1 MKNLEKLQREKLRL
15 KAEIA
20 DREKNLNERLNYLED
35 HFGRMAMNSVLPFD
49 DQQRERI
56 NGSLD
61 KFNDF
66 LFRIIPGTVDA
77 EKQDKYKGVLQSA
90 QMLVAGLAFKY
101 LKKFF

>member
-1 MKNLEKLQREKLRL
+1 MKNLEKLQHEKLRL

-20 DREKNLNERLNYLED
+20 DREKNLNERLNYLEE
-35 HFGRMAMNSVLPFD
+35 HFGRMTLNSVLPFD
-49 DQQRERI
+49 DQQRENI

-61 KFNDF
+61 KFNNF
-66 LFRIIPGTVDA
+66 LFKLMPGTVDE
-77 EKQDKYKGVLQSA
+77 EKQDKYKGMLQSA